1 MDGKTFSASLP
12 GSDQTLGISSW
23 SLAVHSLQSRE
34 VDQTGVD
41 VNLADD
47 VARGRIGNHNLLRGR
62 EGKSD
67 QEQAEE
73 EKTAWSL
80 SEITKNGCVIEVI
93 GGKSECLTFK
103 WTKGLTSEKV

>member
-1 MDGKTFSASLP
+1 MGGKPFSTSVP

-23 SLAVHSLQSRE
+23 SRAVHSLQSRE

-41 VNLADD
+41 LNLADD

-80 SEITKNGCVIEVI
+80 SAITRNGCLMEVI
-93 GGKSECLTFK
+93 GVK
-103 WTKGLTSEKV
+103 

>member
-1 MDGKTFSASLP
+1 M
-12 GSDQTLGISSW
+12 
-23 SLAVHSLQSRE
+23 
-34 VDQTGVD
+34 
-41 VNLADD
+41 NLADD

-80 SEITKNGCVIEVI
+80 SAIMRNGCLMEVI
-93 GGKSECLTFK
+93 G
-103 WTKGLTSEKV
+103 VR

>member
-1 MDGKTFSASLP
+1 M
-12 GSDQTLGISSW
+12 
-23 SLAVHSLQSRE
+23 AVHSLQSRE

-41 VNLADD
+41 LNLADD

-80 SEITKNGCVIEVI
+80 SAITRNRCVIMEVI
-93 GGKSECLTFK
+93 GVK
-103 WTKGLTSEKV
+103 

>member
-1 MDGKTFSASLP
+1 MGGKPFSTSVP

-23 SLAVHSLQSRE
+23 SRAVHSLQSRE

-80 SEITKNGCVIEVI
+80 SAITRNGCVMEVI
-93 GGKSECLTFK
+93 GVK
-103 WTKGLTSEKV
+103 

>member
-1 MDGKTFSASLP
+1 MGGTTFSASVP
-12 GSDQTLGISSW
+12 SSDQTLGISSW
-23 SLAVHSLQSRE
+23 SRAVHSLQSRE

-41 VNLADD
+41 LNLADD
-47 VARGRIGNHNLLRGR
+47 VASGRIGNHNLLRGR

-80 SEITKNGCVIEVI
+80 SEIARNGCVMVLMEVI
-93 GGKSECLTFK
+93 
-103 WTKGLTSEKV
+103 

>member
-1 MDGKTFSASLP
+1 MGGKTFSTSVP

-23 SLAVHSLQSRE
+23 SRAVHSLQSRE

-41 VNLADD
+41 LNLADD

-62 EGKSD
+62 ERKSD

-80 SEITKNGCVIEVI
+80 SEIARNGCVMEVI
-93 GGKSECLTFK
+93 GVK
-103 WTKGLTSEKV
+103 